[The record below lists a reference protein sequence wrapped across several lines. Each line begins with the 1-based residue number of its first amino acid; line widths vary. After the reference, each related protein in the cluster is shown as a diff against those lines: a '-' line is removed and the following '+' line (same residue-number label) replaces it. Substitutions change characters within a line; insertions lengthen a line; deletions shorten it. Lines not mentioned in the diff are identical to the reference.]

1 MAQSTE
7 FKNIKIATAFIE
19 DLKFVKPLISNRNR
33 LEGLP
38 RSAEFEK
45 SLRAEIADP
54 LWMLSRQWQLGE
66 FQGEDAA
73 TACQAKILA
82 EEQQPGI
89 IKLKSGV
96 NFKYEAQENPLEMQV
111 EQEKLEPNLYLR
123 LQMGRHFVKI
133 LKQNNLKSYSEML
146 LKAFPINEN
155 VNNED
160 KEAVFLSQSV
170 MKNFPDGFVILE
182 KINNGEYMAFI
193 QNEPSVNAVD
203 VEPLT
208 NIVVQNFTS
217 WFAHLYN
224 QPIEGQSAWVPENM
238 EYNFEMDMPH
248 SEDGMKVS
256 LIADQYA
263 SGKLDWMSFDEN
275 TRPENADDGIVP
287 DNLTEVVQTFLPTP
301 LVFGGMPNPRYWQME
316 ENRTDFGKMETGTTG
331 LLSLLVAEY
340 GLTYSNDWFILPYQ
354 MKMNTLCEVKG
365 IMVTDVFGQNI
376 LIQPSFTDP
385 ETDWHQFATFRHTE
399 RQNKTSPRNR
409 FYLPPTLLKLQPG
422 DPIEK
427 INFMRDEMS
436 NMVWAIESTVPS
448 AAGGGRDVKI
458 NRPRFDQD
466 FVPVGPETKV
476 RYLLGTSVPENWIPF
491 VPVHKSASGQEI
503 RLQRARIPNA
513 VSPFSKILNEQ
524 QPVHFI
530 EEEEVP
536 RSGVIL
542 KRQFKRTRWLN
553 GKTRL
558 WVGRSKTTGRGEGW
572 SGLMFDQILDI

>member
-1 MAQSTE
+1 MPQS
-7 FKNIKIATAFIE
+7 N
-19 DLKFVKPLISNRNR
+19 FVKLKITTAAVADQKFIKPVVSNRNR

-54 LWMLSRQWQLGE
+54 LWLLSRQWQLGE

-82 EEQQPGI
+82 EEQQPEI
-89 IKLKSGV
+89 IRLKSGV
-96 NFKYEAQENPLEMQV
+96 NFKYETQENPLEMQV

-133 LKQNNLKSYSEML
+133 LKQNNLKSYAGLL
-146 LKAFPINEN
+146 LKTFPITEII
-155 VNNED
+155 NNAD
-160 KEAVFLSQSV
+160 KEAVFLGQAV
-170 MKNFPDGFVILE
+170 MGSFPDGLVILE
-182 KINNGEYMAFI
+182 KINSGEYATFI
-193 QNEPSVNAVD
+193 QNEPSVDAND
-203 VEPLT
+203 VGPLT
-208 NIVVQNFTS
+208 EVVIRNFTA
-217 WFAHLYN
+217 WFAQLYN

-238 EYNFEMDMPH
+238 EYNFELDLPH
-248 SEDGMKVS
+248 PEEGKKVS

-263 SGKLDWMSFDEN
+263 SGKLDWVSFDEN
-275 TRPENADDGIVP
+275 VRDVNADDGIVE
-287 DNLTEVVQTFLPTP
+287 DNLKEVVQTFLPSP

-316 ENRTDFGKMETGTTG
+316 ENRTDFGKLETGTTG

-365 IMVTDVFGQNI
+365 IIVTDVFGQNI
-376 LIQPSFTDP
+376 LIQPTFTDP
-385 ETDWHQFATFRHTE
+385 EMNWHQFAAFRHTE
-399 RQNKTSPRNR
+399 RQNKTSARNR

-436 NMVWAIESTVPS
+436 NMVWAIESTIPS

-466 FVPVGPETKV
+466 FVPFDPETKV

-491 VPVHKSASGQEI
+491 VPVHKSADQQEI

-513 VSPFSKILNEQ
+513 VPPFSRILNEQ

-553 GKTRL
+553 GKTKL
-558 WVGRSKTTGRGEGW
+558 WVGRTKTTGRGEGW